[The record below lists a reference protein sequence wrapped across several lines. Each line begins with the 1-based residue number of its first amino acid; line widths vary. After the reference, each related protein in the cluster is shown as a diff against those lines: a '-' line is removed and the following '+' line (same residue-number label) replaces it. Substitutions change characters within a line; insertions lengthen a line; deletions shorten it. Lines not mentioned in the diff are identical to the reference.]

1 MARRRKSDTPV
12 AEAAADNLLRCPSG
26 HNLPHKGDLG
36 ECTPVDCGAP
46 HDKPSAA
53 LPEPARALATKEKQA
68 PGEVESGRIALA
80 EQRLRARLEALAVPE
95 FKDAADAET
104 WADRKLAMMLPLAIA
119 DVEADLRW
127 GDDTQRAT
135 ARRQVL
141 EATGRG
147 RRDGIGGGSGPSIV
161 IIANN
166 PNGTID
172 LPWAQKVASIST
184 TDARTLTTVAKK
196 DKGDD

>member
-1 MARRRKSDTPV
+1 
-12 AEAAADNLLRCPSG
+12 
-26 HNLPHKGDLG
+26 
-36 ECTPVDCGAP
+36 
-46 HDKPSAA
+46 
-53 LPEPARALATKEKQA
+53 
-68 PGEVESGRIALA
+68 
-80 EQRLRARLEALAVPE
+80 
-95 FKDAADAET
+95 
-104 WADRKLAMMLPLAIA
+104 MMLPLAIA